1 MSVEF
6 GWYSFI
12 STGRTDISTD
22 IWSYY
27 YMYSYTGEGHI
38 GILALLICILRN
50 EIYAYHFNVL
60 EELSNR

>member
-12 STGRTDISTD
+12 ITARTVISTD

-27 YMYSYTGEGHI
+27 YMYSYTGEGIWHI
-38 GILALLICILRN
+38 GIIDCILGN
-50 EIYAYHFNVL
+50 EIYAYHFDVL
-60 EELSNR
+60 ELSNR